1 MNTKHLILVLAAIAP
16 VGALA
21 EPPAPIVTTM
31 VNCSYAQWPSR
42 AQVARNLRIPVV
54 TVGEVEAKSPGLTMR
69 ASDAEETS
77 EIGRLQQFIRRQG
90 RYECAHGAS
99 HVQVDFHAPQGRRV
113 AAVTLAGMVTGPA
126 RSGPG
131 PQVTRGN

>member
-1 MNTKHLILVLAAIAP
+1 MNAKHLILVLAAIAP
-16 VGALA
+16 VSALA

-54 TVGEVEAKSPGLTMR
+54 TVGEVEAKSAGQLVQT
-69 ASDAEETS
+69 SDAEETN
-77 EIGRLQQFIRRQG
+77 EIARLQQFIRRQG
-90 RYECAHGAS
+90 RYECEQGAS

-113 AAVTLAGMVTGPA
+113 AAVNLAGI
-126 RSGPG
+126 SS
-131 PQVTRGN
+131 